1 MEIFEIIEDI
11 EKNNINE
18 IFLLASCE
26 IGNIEILAKSDANN
40 SLNIVSDFVIN
51 V

>member
-1 MEIFEIIEDI
+1 MKLQARSWKIEELKKKI
-11 EKNNINE
+11 Y
-18 IFLLASCE
+18 E